1 VVSEFIELRAPC
13 NIDISTKLRCTQD
26 FFTTLLLRVTI
37 IIKFCKFVLLDIA
50 KSQFLL
56 TRQNQIGGGGRIPLW
71 LCFFI
76 RGTNLKFS
84 DWQF

>member
-13 NIDISTKLRCTQD
+13 NIDISTKLR
-26 FFTTLLLRVTI
+26 FTTLLLRVTI

-71 LCFFI
+71 LCFVI

>member
-13 NIDISTKLRCTQD
+13 NIDISTKLR
-26 FFTTLLLRVTI
+26 FTTLLLRVTI

-56 TRQNQIGGGGRIPLW
+56 TRQNQIGGGVESRYGSVLS
-71 LCFFI
+71 LEEL
-76 RGTNLKFS
+76 T
-84 DWQF
+84 